1 MVGGVVG
8 GMFGGPIGSQIGSQ
22 VGAGLG
28 GMLENLIGQHGQSGV
43 QSAMNNNMMG
53 ALTSQLSQAIQSHPG
68 IPQFARD
75 EMCQALNDVQQG
87 CPAEPTPPGCQE
99 DTDNSMSGII
109 DKIVDKVVD
118 QIMEKL
124 AGGGCEG
131 GSIQDMIRQAVEDVV
146 REQIGGGAAD
156 GGSCPANG
164 GTSPS
169 GSASESEESSCND
182 GVDRHESL
190 MDDDDESRKAKGGGN
205 WLVALA
211 QAMSKISGQ
220 HLKNMLQAQ
229 ADMADNMTDSSKDK
243 DIDTTEQ
250 QEKADKFNEAQ
261 GRFRLNQRCSLW
273 SLKQLQQL

>member
-1 MVGGVVG
+1 
-8 GMFGGPIGSQIGSQ
+8 
-22 VGAGLG
+22 
-28 GMLENLIGQHGQSGV
+28 
-43 QSAMNNNMMG
+43 
-53 ALTSQLSQAIQSHPG
+53 
-68 IPQFARD
+68 
-75 EMCQALNDVQQG
+75 
-87 CPAEPTPPGCQE
+87 
-99 DTDNSMSGII
+99 MSGII

-118 QIMEKL
+118 QIMDKL

-131 GSIQDMIRQAVEDVV
+131 GSFKDMVRQAVEDVV

-220 HLKNMLQAQ
+220 HLKNMIQAQ
-229 ADMADNMTDSSKDK
+229 ADMQENMAESPKTGEDGEKIAEDL
-243 DIDTTEQ
+243 TTEEKQ
-250 QEKADKFNEAQ
+250 AKADAFNEAQ
-261 GRFRLNQRCSLW
+261 GRFQAESKMFSMVSEATSTALKSISEGLTSLAR
-273 SLKQLQQL
+273 KQ